1 MFRRIFATALGA
13 GIAVGLILAALQQVS
28 LVPIILEAEKYE
40 RKEEPPKQATNSADP
55 REIGHAM
62 AGAVQALA
70 GAGRAHAHNHDAA
83 AASGKS
89 PSRVVWTTIATT
101 LTSVGFALLLVGA
114 FAVSGREVTARD
126 GVLWGLAGFAAFLL
140 APAFGLPPE
149 LPGAVAADLWVRQ
162 LWWIGTVAATA
173 LGLGLIV
180 FGRAAWVV
188 VLGLIA
194 LAVPHLVGA
203 PHSGSGAGSA
213 PPELAAA
220 FAARSLV
227 VGAIFWSVLGWA
239 AGALYARLGR
249 AEAA

>member
-13 GIAVGLILAALQQVS
+13 GIGVGLLLAALQHVA
-28 LVPIILEAEKYE
+28 LVPMILEAEKYE
-40 RKEEPPKQATNSADP
+40 RQGETPKQATISADQ
-55 REIGHAM
+55 REIRN
-62 AGAVQALA
+62 AVADIVPALA
-70 GAGRAHAHNHDAA
+70 VVGRAHAHGHEATTSDELPWRA
-83 AASGKS
+83 
-89 PSRVVWTTIATT
+89 VWTTIATT
-101 LTSVGFALLLVGA
+101 LTSVGFALLLAGA

-126 GVLWGLAGFAAFLL
+126 GVLWGLAGFAAFSL

-149 LPGAVAADLWVRQ
+149 LPGAVAVDLWARQ
-162 LWWIGTVAATA
+162 LWWIGTVAMTA

-188 VLGLIA
+188 VPGLVVI
-194 LAVPHLVGA
+194 AVPHLIGA

-227 VGAIFWSVLGWA
+227 IGAIFWSVLGWS

-249 AEAA
+249 VEAA